1 MREVAGDQVTPET
14 GGSELVDVTALPL
27 AALVSAEDTVL
38 SNALR
43 RLLQELADPRD
54 AIAGWSSYQP

>member
-1 MREVAGDQVTPET
+1 MRDVVGDPVAVET
-14 GGSELVDVTALPL
+14 GGSELIDVTTLPL
-27 AALVSAEDTVL
+27 NALLSSEDTVL

-43 RLLQELADPRD
+43 RLAQELADPRD